1 MHFYLV
7 SLISNVTQWLILKFI
22 ISYLAFDLIATFT
35 KGAGV
40 KCFVHPLTHNRGPG
54 KIADTQKYLPN
65 KSWMSQRNVISDF
78 YETLNIVTKFQ
89 GRLHFNWKARAP
101 SNRTNTSWNWNYSSK
116 LLMYK
121 EQVPRSGFS
130 NCSRLIDCVSSEVKV
145 TNWL

>member
-1 MHFYLV
+1 MLKKIKQDHFKQKNLEKLMGNFPMNHSFQV
-7 SLISNVTQWLILKFI
+7 LKQKVILKFI
-22 ISYLAFDLIATFT
+22 ISYVAFDLIAAFT

-89 GRLHFNWKARAP
+89 GRLHFN
-101 SNRTNTSWNWNYSSK
+101 
-116 LLMYK
+116 
-121 EQVPRSGFS
+121 
-130 NCSRLIDCVSSEVKV
+130 
-145 TNWL
+145 